1 MTDAPWLRATRE
13 QLGLS
18 QAELAAALGLT
29 QASVSRMEAGEQP
42 VTRRT
47 RLQVEALVHEAAP
60 R

>member
-1 MTDAPWLRATRE
+1 VTDAAWLRATRDT
-13 QLGLS
+13 LGLS
-18 QAELAAALGLT
+18 QAELADALGIT

-47 RLQVEALVHEAAP
+47 RLQVEALRREAAP